1 MGLRL
6 KPFLTTLLLALVT
19 VSAPA
24 LSQDAGWFIGAG
36 GGQSKFRDGCATF
49 AGPGTCDDNGA
60 FWKVFGGYQFNS
72 FFGFEI
78 GYADFGKNEQ
88 TTTGVGSDTFDAT
101 GAEAVLVVT
110 VPFTQDFGI
119 YGKYGIYRW
128 DVERVV
134 TGPGA
139 MSVDTDGRD
148 ITFGFGARYNF
159 TKSFSLR
166 LEWQR
171 YQNMGDAF
179 TGDFDVDTGLIGI
192 AFKF

>member
-88 TTTGVGSDTFDAT
+88 TTTGVGSETFDAT

-139 MSVDTDGRD
+139 MSVTP
-148 ITFGFGARYNF
+148 
-159 TKSFSLR
+159 
-166 LEWQR
+166 
-171 YQNMGDAF
+171 
-179 TGDFDVDTGLIGI
+179 TGETSRSDSAPGTISPRASRCGWSGSATRIWVTRSPAISMSTP
-192 AFKF
+192 A